1 MSAPRKLLV
10 LPGDGVGPEIIAPCV
25 AIAEFFSAEGA
36 PIDLEYGL
44 VGAAALDAEGDPL
57 PPAVNRAAKEADAI
71 LLGAVGGPE
80 REHLPPA
87 QRPEISLLT
96 LRRELSLFANLR
108 PARWRRALAAACPI
122 KESIASGADLI
133 IVRELNGGVYFG
145 EPRGREMTAQS
156 RRRAFDTQVY
166 DEDEISR
173 IARAAFDV
181 ARERKN
187 KVASVDKCNVM
198 NSGRLWRDVV
208 SEIGARDYPD
218 VTLEHF
224 YADNCAYQLVKNPRQ
239 FDVILTDNL
248 FGDVL
253 SDVAAGLAGSMG
265 VLPSASL
272 GPRRKDGSWPGLYE
286 PVHGTAPDIAGMNIA
301 NPAAAI
307 LSLAMA
313 LRYSLGLAPLAE
325 RLEEAV
331 EQVIEAGALTIDL
344 CVEGATSATTWGF
357 SDHVIEEL
365 KRSAAD
371 A

>member
-1 MSAPRKLLV
+1 MRAPRKLLV
-10 LPGDGVGPEIIAPCV
+10 LPGDGVGPEVIAPCV
-25 AIAEFFSAEGA
+25 AIAEFFITEGA
-36 PIDLEYGL
+36 PIDIERGL

-57 PPAVNRAAKEADAI
+57 PPAVYRAAKEADAI

-87 QRPEISLLT
+87 ERPETALLT

-108 PARWRRALAAACPI
+108 PARWRRTLAAACPL
-122 KESIASGADLI
+122 KDSVAAGADMM

-145 EPRGREMTAQS
+145 EPRGRELTAAS

-166 DEDEISR
+166 DEDEIAR
-173 IARAAFDV
+173 VARAAFEI

-239 FDVILTDNL
+239 FDIILTDNL

-272 GPRRKDGSWPGLYE
+272 GPRREDGSWPGLYE

-301 NPAAAI
+301 NPTASI

-325 RLEEAV
+325 RLETAV
-331 EQVIEAGALTIDL
+331 EHVIEAGVLTADL
-344 CVEGATSATTWGF
+344 IRKGAAPATTREFGER
-357 SDHVIEEL
+357 VITEL
-365 KRSAAD
+365 ERDSAYA
-371 A
+371 